1 MFYIIV
7 ILFDIFYKG
16 VILKCIILKVK
27 KNWLLLIFRLI
38 FWFKRLLRYIILIV
52 LSDLVDKMI
61 YVL

>member
-1 MFYIIV
+1 MFYIMV
-7 ILFDIFYKG
+7 LLFDIFYKG
-16 VILKCIILKVK
+16 VILKYIILKVK